1 MKVYFNG
8 KKIHLFPRLMSKIGK
23 GSEGQVYLYKK
34 EALKLY
40 HNPGFQGSSLSL
52 KDALYLKELSTS
64 NILLPNSILTDDKNK
79 IIGYTTTYKEK
90 STDSIH
96 DLKKEELLSKLR
108 QIKEELDYLS
118 ENGVLVNDWINI
130 NFLYDGSIIF
140 FDPGMYEIASPEE
153 YTKKQI
159 YAHNYQQLRYFILH
173 ELIVIEK
180 YPKVYQCKMRESFY
194 KSLLE
199 EYDEKV
205 YHTIIEFLEE
215 KMLSDE
221 TLSKYILKK

>member
-1 MKVYFNG
+1 MLG
-8 KKIHLFPRLMSKIGK
+8 SKE
-23 GSEGQVYLYKK
+23 SY
-34 EALKLY
+34 
-40 HNPGFQGSSLSL
+40 SLVSIVNSYINNS
-52 KDALYLKELSTS
+52 DELSFVS
-64 NILLPNSILTDDKNK
+64 DKNA
-79 IIGYTTTYKEK
+79 IY
-90 STDSIH
+90 
-96 DLKKEELLSKLR
+96 
-108 QIKEELDYLS
+108 
-118 ENGVLVNDWINI
+118 
-130 NFLYDGSIIF
+130 LYDGSIIF

-221 TLSKYILKK
+221 TLSEYILKK